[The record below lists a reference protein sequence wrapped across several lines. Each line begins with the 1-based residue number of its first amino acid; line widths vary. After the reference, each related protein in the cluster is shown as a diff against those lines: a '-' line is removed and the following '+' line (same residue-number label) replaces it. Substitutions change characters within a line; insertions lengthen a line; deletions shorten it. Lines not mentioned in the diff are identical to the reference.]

1 MTIQHFDLTVSVDDN
16 GTINLEQQAS
26 ADTVSI
32 HLHPSQLINVARTL
46 AGNKP
51 TVADHRVKA
60 LERRLL
66 ALCDKINDVRGMLPE
81 EFIEKC
87 GYASEFY
94 AWLSAAEM
102 IADELVADIEVTG

>member
-1 MTIQHFDLTVSVDDN
+1 
-16 GTINLEQQAS
+16 
-26 ADTVSI
+26 
-32 HLHPSQLINVARTL
+32 
-46 AGNKP
+46 
-51 TVADHRVKA
+51 
-60 LERRLL
+60 
-66 ALCDKINDVRGMLPE
+66 MLPE